1 MAVIPEKGA
10 RLEDFINLIKEGK
23 KLMVS
28 VQLQKDILTKKANE
42 NHPKEIKDEVDIYLL
57 EAGFTF
63 TGMGAPDRVTK
74 VYVIGFVD
82 EPYDVHRQ
90 NITIANTRL
99 RTDYKR
105 LEEAGCQFEKIYW
118 E

>member
-1 MAVIPEKGA
+1 MAVIPEKSA
-10 RLEDFINLIKEGK
+10 RLEDFIILAKEGK

-28 VQLQKDILTKKANE
+28 VQLQKDILTKKANAS
-42 NHPKEIKDEVDIYLL
+42 HPKEIKDEVDIYLL
-57 EAGFTF
+57 EAAFSF
-63 TGMGAPDRVTK
+63 AGMGAPGKLTK

-82 EPYDVHRQ
+82 EPYDVCRQ
-90 NITIANTRL
+90 NISIANTRL

-105 LEEAGCQFEKIYW
+105 LEDAGCQFEKKYW